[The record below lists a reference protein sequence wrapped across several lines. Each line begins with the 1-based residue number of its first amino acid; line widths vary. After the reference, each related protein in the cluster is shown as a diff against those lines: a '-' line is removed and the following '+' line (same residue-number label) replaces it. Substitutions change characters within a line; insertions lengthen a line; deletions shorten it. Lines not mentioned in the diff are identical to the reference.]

1 MCTNV
6 EQIISKYGEQIK
18 LTQVLLMY
26 IYIYMHI
33 DKASEK
39 KRNISTFK
47 KFCALYI
54 YIYIYIYIFI

>member
-1 MCTNV
+1 
-6 EQIISKYGEQIK
+6 
-18 LTQVLLMY
+18 
-26 IYIYMHI
+26 MHI

-54 YIYIYIYIFI
+54 YIYLYTLYIYIYIYIYSFPITFLPFLKFI

>member
-1 MCTNV
+1 
-6 EQIISKYGEQIK
+6 
-18 LTQVLLMY
+18 
-26 IYIYMHI
+26 MHI

-54 YIYIYIYIFI
+54 YIYLYTLYIYIYIYIYIFISNKFSSIFKIYIIYV